1 LPIQSYSDLQTAIGD
16 YVDGAKFDPA
26 LMIQLAEAD
35 FRRQIV
41 ATEQDT
47 QVTLDTNTL
56 AIPADADSIK
66 GIAITGANGFNG
78 PPSNTLEPVT
88 LAAYYNFDATWTA
101 QPRQYAIAGQS
112 ILLWPSPDQDYTAIV
127 TYRQMI
133 PTLSDANPTNWLLAT
148 HPDAYLF
155 ASVLQAEFYG
165 WNDARLP
172 ILQAKLAAI
181 LDDINQQAQRKRFGG
196 PLRMRSSV
204 SDRLPC

>member
-1 LPIQSYSDLQTAIGD
+1 MPIQSYSDLQTAIGD

-66 GIAITGANGFNG
+66 GIAITGADGFNG

-88 LAAYYNFDATWTA
+88 LAAYYNLDATWTA

-112 ILLWPSPDQDYTAIV
+112 ILLWPSPDQDYTAVV

-133 PTLSDANPTNWLLAT
+133 PALADDNPTNWLLAA
-148 HPDAYLF
+148 HPDLYLYG
-155 ASVLQAEFYG
+155 ALSQAEVYG
-165 WNDARLP
+165 WNDTRAVGFAQ
-172 ILQAKLAAI
+172 IKQDMIASV
-181 LDDINQQAQRKRFGG
+181 NQQANRKRFGG
-196 PLRMRSSV
+196 PLRMKAST
-204 SDRLPC
+204 CF